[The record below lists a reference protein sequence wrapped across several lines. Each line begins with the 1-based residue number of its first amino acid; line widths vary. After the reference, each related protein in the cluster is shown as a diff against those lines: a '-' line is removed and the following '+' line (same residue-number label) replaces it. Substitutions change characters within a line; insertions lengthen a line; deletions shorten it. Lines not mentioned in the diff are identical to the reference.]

1 MAKPT
6 PKKRSPF
13 EASLWLGMDFF
24 AWARLLGRNRL
35 AISFSKTPLALVITI
50 VAAGNTVLRWIQT
63 LWFGRRVRAVTAPD
77 DPIFIIGH
85 WRTGTTML
93 HELMSLDPRHRCPTT
108 YESLSPNHFLLSER
122 IVRRFLGFVLPRR
135 RPFDNMRMG
144 FDRPQEDEAAIC
156 LRGQPS
162 PFLSVAFPAHP
173 IMDPEYV
180 DLEGLSPSQLARWKS
195 GLLRYLQLLLFK
207 RPGRLV
213 LKSPQHTFRLK
224 VLNDMFPRAKFIHIV
239 RDPYV
244 VYSSTMHFWTTM
256 YATYGLQRFDPS
268 ALREYV
274 LSTFEQMHAKLEE
287 TRTLI
292 DAGRFYELRYEDLS
306 SHPVEQLEGLYE
318 FLELGDFEVV
328 RPAVRRYAERSKR
341 YRTNHYELDAPTREE
356 IARRWGA
363 WFEKYGYATHE
374 MIV

>member
-1 MAKPT
+1 
-6 PKKRSPF
+6 
-13 EASLWLGMDFF
+13 MDFF
-24 AWARLLGRNRL
+24 AWMRLLGRNRV
-35 AISFSKTPLALVITI
+35 AIDFAKAPLALLITI

-63 LWFGRRVRAVTAPD
+63 LWFGRRVSAVATPD

-108 YESLSPNHFLLSER
+108 YESLSPNHFLLSEQV
-122 IVRRFLGFVLPRR
+122 VRRFFGFVLPRK
-135 RPFDNMRMG
+135 RPFDNMRMS

-162 PFLSVAFPAHP
+162 PFLTVAFPGRPA
-173 IMDPEYV
+173 MDPEYI
-180 DLEGLSPSQLARWKS
+180 DLEGLSPPQLARWKS
-195 GLLRYLQLLLFK
+195 GLLRFLQLLLFK

-224 VLNDMFPRAKFIHIV
+224 VLNDMFPRAKYIHIV

-244 VYSSTMHFWTTM
+244 VYPSTMHFWKTM
-256 YATYGLQRFDPS
+256 YETYGLQRFDPS
-268 ALREYV
+268 ALREEV
-274 LSTFEQMHAKLEE
+274 LSTFEQMHAKLEA

-292 DAGRFYELRYEDLS
+292 DAGQFYELRYEDLS
-306 SHPVEQLEGLYE
+306 SNPVEQMKALYE
-318 FLELGDFEVV
+318 FLELGDFDAV
-328 RPAVRRYAERSKR
+328 RPAVERYAERSKR
-341 YRTNHYELDAPTREE
+341 YQTNRYALDAPVREE

-363 WFEKYGYATHE
+363 YFEKFSYETTE
-374 MIV
+374 SSV